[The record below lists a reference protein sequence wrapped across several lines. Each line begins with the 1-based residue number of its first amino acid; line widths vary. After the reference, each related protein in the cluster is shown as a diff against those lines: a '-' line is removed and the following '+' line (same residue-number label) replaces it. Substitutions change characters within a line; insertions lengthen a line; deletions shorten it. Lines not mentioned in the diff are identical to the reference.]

1 MSDFNENSNIIFI
14 SANYIL
20 AMRDYYFL
28 SLGLNCMPSIYL
40 CSVLLLILK
49 EGSHGAA
56 ILPTLQEAVGEW
68 GAHTMRNVT
77 YLTRDLT
84 HEGGGHQHLN
94 KVFSSSNASAHS
106 QEHAHAPHRGRG
118 QAHGY
123 GAADE
128 VHVIGPGS
136 GAGAGGEGQEQKHD
150 YYDLSFLAALNEE
163 DKVSHGI

>member
-1 MSDFNENSNIIFI
+1 MLISILQQLEANQQLYGHR
-14 SANYIL
+14 SANTGGEGGIVIKPDHCL
-20 AMRDYYFL
+20 
-28 SLGLNCMPSIYL
+28 
-40 CSVLLLILK
+40 

-150 YYDLSFLAALNEE
+150 YYDLSFLAALNKE
-163 DKVSHGI
+163 DKVSDGV